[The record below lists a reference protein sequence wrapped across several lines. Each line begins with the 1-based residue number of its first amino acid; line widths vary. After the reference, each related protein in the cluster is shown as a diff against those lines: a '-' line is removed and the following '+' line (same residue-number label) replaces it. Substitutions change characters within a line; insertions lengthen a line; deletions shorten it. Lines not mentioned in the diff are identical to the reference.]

1 MAERHAPDLT
11 QALVA
16 HALALRGDRIPPEAL
31 AVARHCLL
39 DWIGVALA
47 GWQEA
52 PVQILLA
59 ELAEEGGRPAATL
72 LGSGAR
78 TGAQQA
84 ALINGTAGHALDF
97 DDVHLASRV
106 HPSAPLFPAIL
117 AAAERDGAS
126 GRRVLE
132 AFLAGVEV
140 QSRIAAVMGDSHYR
154 QGWHNTGTL
163 GSFGATAAVAHL
175 AGLDVAVT
183 CQAMGIAGTQ
193 AAGLRAVFGSMA
205 KPLHAGRAAATG
217 LLAARLAARG
227 FTSHKDILGAPD
239 GFAAVHSRELRP
251 EAMLAA
257 PERLAACSILFK
269 YHASC
274 YGTHAPI
281 EAALRLRA
289 GIAGR
294 LDAIDGMTLD
304 VEPQYLSVCNIPE
317 PRNGSEAK
325 FCLRHAVA
333 LALAGHDTMAAESF
347 SEAAC
352 ADPVLRA
359 LRARITVA
367 GDASLPRATARLR
380 VAIGA
385 EPIESVADVSAPE
398 PDPARQWQRL
408 CGKFR
413 TLAEPALGVAGA
425 ARIIALCDGFDAAP
439 DVAALLESCAVRR

>member
-1 MAERHAPDLT
+1 MERNGPDLT
-11 QALVA
+11 RALVA
-16 HALALRGDRIPPEAL
+16 HALALRGDRVPPEAL

-39 DWIGVALA
+39 DWIGVTLA

-52 PVQILLA
+52 PVRILLA
-59 ELAEEGGRPAATL
+59 ELAEEGGRPVATL

-117 AAAERDGAS
+117 AAAERGGAT
-126 GRRVLE
+126 GRQVLE
-132 AFLAGVEV
+132 AFIVGVEV
-140 QSRIAAVMGDSHYR
+140 QSRIAAVMGESHYR

-163 GSFGATAAVAHL
+163 GSFGAAAAVAHL
-175 AGLDVAVT
+175 QGLGIEAT

-217 LLAARLAARG
+217 LLAARLAAHG
-227 FTSHKDILGAPD
+227 FTSHADILGAPD
-239 GFAAVHSRELRP
+239 GFAAVQSRELRP

-257 PERLAACSILFK
+257 PERLAAHGILFK

-289 GIAGR
+289 QTRGH
-294 LDAIDGMTLD
+294 LDAIEGMTLE

-317 PRNGSEAK
+317 PRNSSEAK
-325 FCLRHAVA
+325 FSLRHAVA
-333 LALAGHDTMAAESF
+333 LALAGRDTMAAESF
-347 SEAAC
+347 SEGAC
-352 ADPVLRA
+352 VDPALRA
-359 LRARITVA
+359 LRARIAVA

-380 VAIGA
+380 VAIGG
-385 EPIESVADVSAPE
+385 ETIEATANVSAPE
-398 PDPARQWQRL
+398 PDLSQQGQRL
-408 CGKFR
+408 RDKFR
-413 TLAEPALGVAGA
+413 TLAEPSLGAAGA
-425 ARIIALCDGFDAAP
+425 ARIIALCNSFDAAP
-439 DVAALLESCAVRR
+439 DVAALLESCAGRH

>member
-1 MAERHAPDLT
+1 MERNGPDLT
-11 QALVA
+11 RALVA

-31 AVARHCLL
+31 VVARHCLL
-39 DWIGVALA
+39 DWIGVTLA

-52 PVQILLA
+52 PVRILLA
-59 ELAEEGGRPAATL
+59 ELNEEGGRPAATL
-72 LGSGAR
+72 IGSGAR
-78 TGAQQA
+78 TSAQNA

-117 AAAERDGAS
+117 ASAECCGAS
-126 GRRVLE
+126 GRQVLE

-140 QSRIAAVMGDSHYR
+140 QSRIAAFMGESHYR

-163 GSFGATAAVAHL
+163 GSFGAAAAVAHL
-175 AGLDVAVT
+175 SGLDVAAT

-193 AAGLRAVFGSMA
+193 AAGLRAVFGAMA
-205 KPLHAGRAAATG
+205 KPLHAGRAAANG

-227 FTSHKDILGAPD
+227 FTSHQDILGAPD
-239 GFAAVHSRELRP
+239 GFAAVQSRELRP

-257 PERLAACSILFK
+257 PERLAASSILFK

-289 GIAGR
+289 RTRGR
-294 LDAIDGMTLD
+294 SDAIEGMRLE

-317 PRNGSEAK
+317 PCNGSEAK
-325 FCLRHAVA
+325 FSLRHAVA
-333 LALAGHDTMAAESF
+333 LALAGRDTMAAESF

-352 ADPVLRA
+352 ADPALQA
-359 LRARITVA
+359 LRTRIAVA
-367 GDASLPRATARLR
+367 GDASLPRATARLQ
-380 VAIGA
+380 VVIGDETVEA
-385 EPIESVADVSAPE
+385 TANVSAPE
-398 PDPARQWQRL
+398 PDLTQQGHRL
-408 CGKFR
+408 RDKFR
-413 TLAEPALGVAGA
+413 TLTEPLLGVAAA
-425 ARIIALCDGFDAAP
+425 ARIIALCDGLDTAP
-439 DVAALLESCAVRR
+439 DVTMLLESCAARR

>member
-1 MAERHAPDLT
+1 MERNGPDLT
-11 QALVA
+11 RALVA
-16 HALALRGDRIPPEAL
+16 HALALRGDYIPPEAL
-31 AVARHCLL
+31 VVARHCLL
-39 DWIGVALA
+39 DWIGVTLA

-72 LGSGAR
+72 IGSGTR
-78 TGAQQA
+78 IGTQNA

-117 AAAERDGAS
+117 AAAEYCGAS
-126 GRRVLE
+126 GRQVLE
-132 AFLAGVEV
+132 ALLAGVEV
-140 QSRIAAVMGDSHYR
+140 QSRIAAVMGESHYR

-163 GSFGATAAVAHL
+163 GSFGAAAAVAHL
-175 AGLDVAVT
+175 SGLGIDAT

-227 FTSHKDILGAPD
+227 FTSHPDILGAPD
-239 GFAAVHSRELRP
+239 GFAAMQSRDLRP

-257 PERLAACSILFK
+257 PERLAASSILFK

-289 GIAGR
+289 DIAAR
-294 LDAIDGMTLD
+294 LDAIEGMTLE

-325 FCLRHAVA
+325 FSLRHAVA
-333 LALAGHDTMAAESF
+333 LTLAGRDTMAAESF

-352 ADPVLRA
+352 ADPALRA

-367 GDASLPRATARLR
+367 GNASLPRATARLR
-380 VAIGA
+380 VVLGG
-385 EPIESVADVSAPE
+385 ESIEATADVSAPE

-408 CGKFR
+408 CAKFR
-413 TLAEPALGVAGA
+413 TLTEPLLGVAGA
-425 ARIIALCDGFDAAP
+425 ARIIALCGGFDAAP
-439 DVAALLESCAVRR
+439 DVAALLESSAARR